1 MARNGSPSEQIK
13 QTLRQMIEKG
23 IFAVGQAVPSE
34 LELAA
39 QYNVGRAHSRQA
51 LRDLE
56 SEGYILRS
64 RGRRSVVAPKEQWP
78 GRALTSVGE
87 NVIALAL
94 PTYQSR
100 YCQAIQHG
108 LFSVLAE
115 RGYQTIAYNLSFD
128 ETGEPRFLRHVSS
141 LGLRALALWIQ
152 NETTEIE
159 DLLREIVEAGLPV
172 VLVDHEARQ
181 TSVDAV
187 TTDNEKLG
195 EELTRELIRR
205 GHERIGFLRDTYN
218 LMSTEERQQGFL
230 RALAAAGIAYQETW
244 GAAFNPHHAEEV
256 VQAVDMVMARRNPP
270 TAFYCSHDALAQV
283 VSDRLTTLGYRLGE
297 DIEIATSDD
306 DGLLQERGVPAILM
320 RQPGLAIGH
329 KAAEMLLER
338 MAEPSLAPRV
348 VRLAPEWS
356 IQEQLSVHV
365 PSA

>member
-13 QTLRQMIEKG
+13 QVIRQMIEKG
-23 IFAVGQAVPSE
+23 VFGVGQPVPSE

-64 RGRRSVVAPKEQWP
+64 RGRRSIVAPKQQWP

-87 NVIALAL
+87 NVVALAL

-108 LFSVLAE
+108 LFSVISE
-115 RGYQTIAYNLSFD
+115 RGYQSIAYNLSFD
-128 ETGEPRFLRHVSS
+128 ETGEPHFLKHVSS

-152 NETTEIE
+152 NETPETENQV
-159 DLLREIVEAGLPV
+159 REIAESGLPV

-181 TSVDAV
+181 TELDAV
-187 TTDNEKLG
+187 TTDNEQLG
-195 EELTRELIRR
+195 EELTRALLQR
-205 GHERIGFLRDTYN
+205 GHERVGFLRDTYN
-218 LMSTEERQQGFL
+218 LMSTEERQRGFT
-230 RALAAAGIAYQETW
+230 RALAEAGITYQEAW
-244 GAAFNPHHAEEV
+244 GAAFNPHHGDEV
-256 VQAVDMVMARRNPP
+256 IQAVDMVMARRNPP

-283 VSDRLTTLGYRLGE
+283 VADRLNVLGYRLGE

-320 RQPGLAIGH
+320 RQPGYAIGR
-329 KAAEMLLER
+329 KAGELLLER
-338 MAEPSLAPRV
+338 IADPSLPPRV
-348 VRLAPEWS
+348 VRLAPEWVCRS
-356 IQEQLSVHV
+356 NGDPIAAE
-365 PSA
+365 